1 MKRSILIRFWVVIGI
16 LALAGSASGANS
28 VDDQVKSLAQQYK
41 QVEDQLSRSV
51 HYVGKTESDGVT
63 TIEQA
68 WFNGADDLIKVA
80 VERTDSSGRE
90 LTEYFALDF
99 DNDYHGMFMLT
110 RKEMPLPDGGT
121 QVDESRKYF
130 GEAFVQHKDWDDAS
144 NGELIHELRKS
155 ARFKPGESLD
165 TVHTP
170 NAVVNLSKRPP
181 DESSMDELVKA
192 KSEILSR
199 PQKIA
204 SELRKAGPP
213 DFDPFAKVKG
223 DSEKFRV
230 IQRSVSPDGRYAI
243 ALGLARDEIDWDD
256 FVEKG
261 SPASSPTYY
270 AEDEE
275 DVRNYVVDLAS
286 QKILGE
292 TGCNFFGTRRRYNHR
307 ECTVTWSPDST
318 VFVQLWS
325 DKWNYEAC
333 RAGKIAPGPKLAG
346 VIDLGKEA
354 DKQAFAFLKKKRSGS
369 EDIEQLSLNIVRVS
383 NDGVIEAYVYRV
395 DPTVPHRGETLF
407 AVNERLRL
415 HNAAKGPRLETLN
428 ISRAPVEQ

>member
-1 MKRSILIRFWVVIGI
+1 MRKISLLLLVFGI
-16 LALAGSASGANS
+16 MALARNAWAALS
-28 VDDQVKSLAQQYK
+28 VEEQVKSLAQQYK
-41 QVEDQLSRSV
+41 QVEDQLARSV
-51 HYVGKTESDGVT
+51 HYIRKTESGGAT

-68 WFNGADDLIKVA
+68 WFNGANDLIKVA

-90 LTEYFALDF
+90 LTEYFTRDVDLSAEP
-99 DNDYHGMFMLT
+99 MFVLT
-110 RKEMPLPDGGT
+110 RKETPLPDGGT
-121 QVDESRKYF
+121 QVEESRKYF
-130 GEAFVQHKDWDDAS
+130 GENEHG
-144 NGELIHELRKS
+144 NGQLIRELRKS

-165 TVHTP
+165 TVHVR
-170 NAVVNLSKRPP
+170 NEAVDVAKQSK
-181 DESSMDELVKA
+181 DERMSDEQLKA
-192 KSEILSR
+192 RSEFFSR
-199 PQKIA
+199 PEKIA
-204 SELRKAGPP
+204 SGLQATGPP
-213 DFDPFAKVKG
+213 EFDPFTKVKG
-223 DSEKFRV
+223 DAEKFRV
-230 IQRSVSPDGRYAI
+230 IHGTASPNGRYAI
-243 ALGLARDEIDWDD
+243 ALGLAREEIDWDD

-261 SPASSPTYY
+261 SPASAPTYY

-354 DKQAFAFLKKKRSGS
+354 DKQAFAFLKKKRSGP
-369 EDIEQLSLNIVRVS
+369 EDIEELSLNIVEAS

-415 HNAAKGPRLETLN
+415 RNAAKGPRLETLN
-428 ISRAPVEQ
+428 ISRAPVER